1 MVLALG
7 LVWGLGS
14 AVAASESPTPTL
26 NGGSA
31 SPAPGASAAAGKV
44 VYKVGWTRPPDN
56 LNPFIGY
63 AAPAFEIWYLTYD
76 SLVGYDPKTLAPM
89 KGEASTG
96 LATDWSTSADGLTWT
111 FTIRQNAKWDD
122 GQPLTAKDIAFT
134 YNYVIQNKMENY
146 TAYTNLIETATAVDD
161 YTVEFQLLEAQ
172 AGHDPPLAA
181 HPARAHLVDGRP
193 EGRDERQVHQQ
204 PALRGLR
211 SLQGRR
217 VEEEL
222 ARAPGAE
229 PELVGPEAQDRR
241 DLLHAVHEHR
251 HASAGPQ
258 GRHHRRGRRPDGDA
272 DEAAPERAGP
282 HRSRDHRRRLRRPR
296 LQLLRGPQQ
305 GPPRPSG
312 REVQAGAQLGRRPR
326 QDRGPRLGGTTTAGT
341 TIIPPNY
348 YHDPDWHWEP
358 PADVKYTYDP
368 AIANQKLDE
377 AGYPDADG
385 DGVREYKGKPIE
397 LGLIARDESVQSQQT
412 GKLIVGWFKDVGIT
426 VKLEVMDEATLGD
439 RELNYEGDVFTPDF
453 DMFLWGW
460 YLDYDPGSM
469 LSYLTKGQIENWNET
484 CWWDPEYEKL
494 YVQQGQELDAAKR
507 KPLIDRMQ
515 QILYEQTPYIVTD
528 YGPDFEAYNTA
539 KWEGYIQI
547 PSPNGN
553 TLLPPFGNG
562 GYANF
567 LSIGP
572 KAAATT
578 EAARLEPRPVGRRRG
593 GCGGRGDRRPSGGA
607 LAPAAGDRRV
617 ERMPGAAAGRPPA
630 RPLTS
635 RTRPQRGPS
644 RRRRRRARAAPPPD
658 RAGRRR

>member
-1 MVLALG
+1 MTTRERTRPALILIAAAAVVLAFG
-7 LVWGLGS
+7 LAWGLGS

-31 SPAPGASAAAGKV
+31 SPAAGGPSTAAGKV
-44 VYKVGWTRPPDN
+44 VYKVGWTREPDN

-63 AAPAFEIWYLTYD
+63 SAPAFEIWYLTYD

-89 KGEASTG
+89 KGEGSTG
-96 LATDWSTSADGLTWT
+96 LATDWSTSEDGLTWT

-134 YNYVIQNKMENY
+134 YNYVIQNKMENF
-146 TAYTNLIETATAVDD
+146 TAYTNLIEKATAIDD
-161 YTVEFQLLEAQ
+161 FTVEFQCSKPKPDMIRSWVPILPEHIWSKVDPKDATSGKYTSKPPYVGSGPFKAVEWKKGSHVHLVANPYWWGPKPKIDEIYFMAYTNTDTLLQ
-172 AGHDPPLAA
+172 DLKAGTVDGGVDLTATQMKQLKSEPGLT
-181 HPARAHLVDGRP
+181 ARAVTVDGFDDLGFNCYSGP
-193 EGRDERQVHQQ
+193 SKGHPVLRDWKFRQ
-204 PALRGLR
+204 ALNWAVDR
-211 SLQGRR
+211 QKI
-217 VEEEL
+217 VD
-222 ARAPGAE
+222 
-229 PELVGPEAQDRR
+229 LVW
-241 DLLHAVHEHR
+241 
-251 HASAGPQ
+251 
-258 GRHHRRGRRPDGDA
+258 
-272 DEAAPERAGP
+272 
-282 HRSRDHRRRLRRPR
+282 
-296 LQLLRGPQQ
+296 
-305 GPPRPSG
+305 
-312 REVQAGAQLGRRPR
+312 
-326 QDRGPRLGGTTTAGT
+326 GGTTTAGT

-348 YHDPDWHWEP
+348 YRDPDWHWEP

-377 AGYPDADG
+377 AGYPDSDG

-397 LGLIARDESVQSQQT
+397 LRLIARDESVQSQQT
-412 GKLIVGWFKDVGIT
+412 GKLVVGWFKDVGIT

-484 CWWDPEYEKL
+484 CWWDPEYEQL
-494 YVQQGQELDAAKR
+494 YVQQGQELDPAKR

-515 QILYEQTPYIVTD
+515 QMLYEQTPYIVTD

-547 PSPNGN
+547 PDPNGN

-572 KAAATT
+572 KTAATT
-578 EAARLEPRPVGRRRG
+578 ESGGSSLGLWVAIAVAAVAVAIVVLLVVLRRRP
-593 GCGGRGDRRPSGGA
+593 R
-607 LAPAAGDRRV
+607 
-617 ERMPGAAAGRPPA
+617 
-630 RPLTS
+630 
-635 RTRPQRGPS
+635 
-644 RRRRRRARAAPPPD
+644 
-658 RAGRRR
+658 